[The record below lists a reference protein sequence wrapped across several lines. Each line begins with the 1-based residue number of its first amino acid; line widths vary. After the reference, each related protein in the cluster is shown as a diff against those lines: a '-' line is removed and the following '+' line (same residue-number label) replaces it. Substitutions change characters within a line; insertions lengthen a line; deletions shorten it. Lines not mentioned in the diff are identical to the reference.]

1 MRLSITGLSVIF
13 SIIPF
18 SIMTLKAMDLIMTL
32 SKTDLIVTCNIMA
45 FSKTALNIKDLIAR
59 LSVNYMEHNNFQPK
73 H

>member
-1 MRLSITGLSVIF
+1 MIF

-45 FSKTALNIKDLIAR
+45 FSKTAINVIIYLIATLR
-59 LSVNYMEHNNFQPK
+59 ELHAA
-73 H
+73 